1 MNIEEI
7 KNVIKQ
13 NILIERL
20 ELEDI
25 TAEEIDDNEPLFMD
39 GLGLDSVEALDV
51 VAGLEEIFKI
61 KVQGMPENETSE
73 HFYSVETL
81 SKFVFSQLEQK
92 QAQLS

>member
-25 TAEEIDDNEPLFMD
+25 TADEIDDNEPLFME

-61 KVQGMPENETSE
+61 KVQGMSDDQTSE

-81 SKFVFSQLEQK
+81 SKFVLSQLEQM
-92 QAQLS
+92 QEQLS

>member
-1 MNIEEI
+1 M
-7 KNVIKQ
+7 KTLQRRK
-13 NILIERL
+13 LM
-20 ELEDI
+20 
-25 TAEEIDDNEPLFMD
+25 IDEPLFMD

-81 SKFVFSQLEQK
+81 SKFVFSQLEEK
-92 QAQLS
+92 QAQHHNKIMIGSLKP

>member
-25 TAEEIDDNEPLFMD
+25 TADEIDDNEPLFMD
-39 GLGLDSVEALDV
+39 GLGL
-51 VAGLEEIFKI
+51 GFC
-61 KVQGMPENETSE
+61 
-73 HFYSVETL
+73 
-81 SKFVFSQLEQK
+81 
-92 QAQLS
+92 